1 MRFVFTFGL
10 GCLLL
15 GSQMLALQKAYNS
28 DFQLYIGNTVISSS
42 MYTFCLYYL
51 SLPTN
56 PKSEPTSINTDLK
69 SAINKA
75 NEFVSKLTLT
85 EKAGMVTGAATTG
98 GCTGNIAPI
107 KRIGFP
113 GLCVSDGPAA
123 VNPADLVSIFPAG
136 VTTAASWD
144 RDLIYKRAF
153 ALGSEFRGKGT
164 NIALA

>member
-1 MRFVFTFGL
+1 MRFIFTLGL

-15 GSQMLALQKAYNS
+15 GSQMLALRKAYNS
-28 DFQLYIGNTVISSS
+28 GFQLHLGNSITFTS
-42 MYTFCLYYL
+42 MHTSFVYYL
-51 SLPTN
+51 WLPTDL
-56 PKSEPTSINTDLK
+56 SLDTMGSNTDME
-69 SAINKA
+69 SAIKKA
-75 NEFVSKLTLT
+75 TKFVSKLTLA
-85 EKAGMVTGAATTG
+85 EKAGMVTGAATIG

-107 KRIGFP
+107 ERIGFP

-136 VTTAASWD
+136 VTSAASWD